1 MECVYGRI
9 SYASWRLRQ
18 FRQLVNN
25 STTTATIHGPVPSQH
40 HNHRT
45 RTLSTSTD
53 EPEPPPPHSADTAT
67 KETPAKPP
75 REPRAQKSPRPSSLL
90 PKSPLLT
97 DPKPGYERLHK
108 KKARGKPSH
117 PKDDLSTNPWAVAL
131 ATPIRQ
137 CSLTGL
143 RMPTEFMTG
152 WGLEEHPEGK
162 SLFIHPSEIL
172 PPVTVPAPAPSP
184 SSSSSSSSWTD
195 QPKKTQ
201 QTSQAIRHLRFRMV
215 NRLTLLNTVTE
226 TSRRSNR
233 RIPAIALAFPIRWR
247 PPLGPMTDSM
257 MASCVWRQDMPQ
269 FVTRMMRREVGQ
281 RLRRAATQS
290 NDSPK
295 RQVWT
300 SVLPLEEDHEEDG
313 AARIAEEAL
322 VEALAKMEPI
332 ARMETGA
339 VLVLRRTDSPQL
351 PLSGFFHLP
360 QTNSKVPVFD
370 MTRLLA
376 EEDLLACGKFQG
388 QAAVFFRPDDKP
400 TVNAMLGLWKLAGLL
415 RDDPHLDPHLDP
427 HQDLEP
433 ES

>member
-1 MECVYGRI
+1 MECLYGRM

-25 STTTATIHGPVPSQH
+25 SSTTIRGPIPLQH
-40 HNHRT
+40 NNHHRI

-53 EPEPPPPHSADTAT
+53 ETEFHPEPPQPAQQPSDTAP
-67 KETPAKPP
+67 KETPAKPT
-75 REPRAQKSPRPSSLL
+75 RKPRAKKFPPPSSLL

-108 KKARGKPSH
+108 KKARSKPSN
-117 PKDDLSTNPWAVAL
+117 PEDDLSTNPWAVAL
-131 ATPIRQ
+131 ASPIRQ
-137 CSLTGL
+137 CSLTGQ

-152 WGLEEHPEGK
+152 WGLEQHPEGK

-172 PPVTVPAPAPSP
+172 PPVSVPVPDPSP
-184 SSSSSSSSWTD
+184 SSSPSSSSPD
-195 QPKKTQ
+195 HQKTT
-201 QTSQAIRHLRFRMV
+201 QTSQEIRHLRFRMV
-215 NRLTLLNTVTE
+215 NRLTLLNTITE
-226 TSRRSNR
+226 SMRKSKRKF
-233 RIPAIALAFPIRWR
+233 PAIVLTFPVRWR
-247 PPLGPMTDSM
+247 PPLGPMTESM

-281 RLRRAATQS
+281 RLRRAATQP

-300 SVLPLEEDHEEDG
+300 PVLPLEDG
-313 AARIAEEAL
+313 GKLEEEAL

-339 VLVLRRTDSPQL
+339 VLVLRRTAGSSPL
-351 PLSGFFHLP
+351 PLSSFFHLP

-376 EEDLLACGKFQG
+376 EEDLACAKFQG

-415 RDDPHLDPHLDP
+415 RDDPHLDPHL
-427 HQDLEP
+427 
-433 ES
+433 SS